1 LIESIGGQV
10 SAQFMEPF
18 QCEVSMNG
26 DRVVVAPR
34 GELDMATVPRLD
46 HELERHT
53 PDGSGGTLVL
63 DLRALTFMDSSG
75 LHLTARWAMESS
87 KDGFAFEIVPGP
99 PPIQRVFELARMT
112 AQLPFKEPG

>member
-1 LIESIGGQV
+1 M

-18 QCEVSMNG
+18 KCEVSRQG

-34 GELDMATVPRLD
+34 GELDMATVPQLD
-46 HELERHT
+46 QELKRNR
-53 PDGSGGTLVL
+53 PDEPGGTLVL

-75 LHLTARWAMESS
+75 LHLTARWAHESS

-99 PPIQRVFELARMT
+99 PAIQRVFDLSKMT
-112 AQLPFKEPG
+112 ESLPFKEPG

>member
-1 LIESIGGQV
+1 M

-18 QCEVSMNG
+18 RCEVSRDG

-34 GELDMATVPRLD
+34 GELDMATVPQLD
-46 HELERHT
+46 QELERHQ
-53 PDGSGGTLVL
+53 PDGSGETLVL

-75 LHLTARWAMESS
+75 LHLTARWANGAA

-99 PPIQRVFELARMT
+99 PPIQRVFDLAQMT
-112 AQLPFKEPG
+112 EQLPFKEPG